1 MTSNKKDLYNL
12 VDGWLEL
19 ESDPGLFTLL
29 LEDMGVVGVQVRE
42 SGTMRCGSGMF
53 MPDPGSGSASKNLS
67 IFNSKKRFLSSRK
80 NDVTCSSRIQI
91 HIFPIPDP
99 GVKKAPDPGSG
110 SSTLVGRSP
119 IYDADHSGSIV

>member
-42 SGTMRCGSGMF
+42 SGDNVLRIR
-53 MPDPGSGSASKNLS
+53 DVHAGSGSASKNLS
-67 IFNSKKRFLSSRK
+67 TFLTQKTVSKLSEK
-80 NDVTCSSRIQI
+80 
-91 HIFPIPDP
+91 
-99 GVKKAPDPGSG
+99 
-110 SSTLVGRSP
+110 
-119 IYDADHSGSIV
+119 

>member
-42 SGTMRCGSGMF
+42 SETMCCGSGI
-53 MPDPGSGSASKNLS
+53 ASKNLS
-67 IFNSKKRFLSSRK
+67 IFNPKNCFSALGKMIWDVHPGSRFFPSRTKGSDQLS
-80 NDVTCSSRIQI
+80 VSSIVSDPDWIRIQLGQWI
-91 HIFPIPDP
+91 RIRIRN
-99 GVKKAPDPGSG
+99 PGSG
-110 SSTLVGRSP
+110 SGPGRQK
-119 IYDADHSGSIV
+119 